1 MVRIN
6 LRIARLLRLLVVPL
20 ISASSLVGTGYS
32 LWIFSLPDG
41 DVSSETNVDGN
52 LKIMGLATT
61 PFAFEILP
69 PDDYDGYRI
78 VYEQGGS
85 THIDDRTVGVSL
97 SPGSIKCRLT
107 TVSGP
112 IDDESNLVFYFSLAS
127 FSSSGEENTPSD
139 PCLSLIGFASASS
152 SDSPLTSVAFK
163 GSEAIEESSW
173 HEDLDASSSLEDASN
188 VYEFNLNVELCWRE
202 NAKPTDAA
210 GWASMAS
217 SLLGCK
223 NTHQM
228 TITVENGIQ

>member
-1 MVRIN
+1 MFSIGFK
-6 LRIARLLRLLVVPL
+6 RLIGLATIPL
-20 ISASSLVGTGYS
+20 ISSLSIVGTGYS

-41 DVSSETNVDGN
+41 ETSSGASIDGN
-52 LKIMGLATT
+52 LKITGLATT
-61 PFAFEILP
+61 PFQLEILKP
-69 PDDYDGYRI
+69 IGYDGYRI

-112 IDDESNLVFYFSLAS
+112 IDDESNLVFYFSLSS

-152 SDSPLTSVAFK
+152 SDSPLTSIAFK
-163 GSEAIEESSW
+163 GSEAIEENSW

-217 SLLGCK
+217 SLLGCA

>member
-1 MVRIN
+1 MS
-6 LRIARLLRLLVVPL
+6 LRFQKAVRLLVVPL
-20 ISASSLVGTGYS
+20 VSASSLVGAGYS
-32 LWIFSLPDG
+32 LWVFSLNG
-41 DVSSETNVDGN
+41 DETGIDADINGD
-52 LKIMGLATT
+52 LRIMGLATT
-61 PFAFEILP
+61 PFQFEILE
-69 PDDYDGYRI
+69 PDGYDGYRI

-163 GSEAIEESSW
+163 GSEAIEENSW
-173 HEDLDASSSLEDASN
+173 HEDLDASSSLEGASN
-188 VYEFNLNVELCWRE
+188 VYEFNLNVELYWRE

-217 SLLGCK
+217 SLLGCT